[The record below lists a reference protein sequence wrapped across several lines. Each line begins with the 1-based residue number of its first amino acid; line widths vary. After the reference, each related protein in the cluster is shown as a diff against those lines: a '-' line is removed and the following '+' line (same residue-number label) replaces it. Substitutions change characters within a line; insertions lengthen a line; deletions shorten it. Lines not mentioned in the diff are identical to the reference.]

1 MKGILYYSFVRNLP
15 PLSILLMTRPDP
27 IPIATPAA
35 KAPDP
40 AAVLAKATVRASEAL
55 GLNGAA
61 LAKVLGTSEAS
72 VSRVLSGERSIAPKG
87 KEGELALLLIRVYR
101 SLDAL
106 VGNDEALRRAWMNS
120 HHRVLNGSPR
130 TLLGS
135 VQGLV
140 SVVGYLDSMRA
151 PV

>member
-1 MKGILYYSFVRNLP
+1 MPI
-15 PLSILLMTRPDP
+15 RPSDLH
-27 IPIATPAA
+27 PAPGA
-35 KAPDP
+35 GPDP
-40 AAVLAKATVRASEAL
+40 AAVLTKATLRASRAL

-61 LAKVLGTSEAS
+61 LAQVLGTSEAS
-72 VSRVLSGERSIAPKG
+72 ISRILSGERTIAPRG

-106 VGNDEALRRAWMNS
+106 VGNDEALRHAWLDG
-120 HHRVLNGSPR
+120 HHRVLNDTPR
-130 TLLGS
+130 RLLGS
-135 VQGLV
+135 IQGLV

>member
-1 MKGILYYSFVRNLP
+1 MTHPDLTLLAK
-15 PLSILLMTRPDP
+15 PL
-27 IPIATPAA
+27 AN
-35 KAPDP
+35 APDP
-40 AAVLAKATVRASEAL
+40 AAVLAKATVRASQAL
-55 GLNGAA
+55 ALNGAA

-72 VSRVLSGERSIAPKG
+72 VSRILAGERMIAPQG

-106 VGNDEALRRAWMNS
+106 VGNDETLRRAWLDS
-120 HHRVLNGSPR
+120 HHRVLNGTPR
-130 TLLGS
+130 SLLGS

-140 SVVGYLDSMRA
+140 SVVSYLDSMRA

>member
-1 MKGILYYSFVRNLP
+1 MPRPGHN
-15 PLSILLMTRPDP
+15 PLSV
-27 IPIATPAA
+27 AA
-35 KAPDP
+35 SAGPDP
-40 AAVLAKATVRASEAL
+40 AVVLAKATVRASQAL
-55 GLNGAA
+55 ALNGAA

-72 VSRVLSGERSIAPKG
+72 VSRILAGERTIAPAG

-106 VGNDEALRRAWMNS
+106 VGNDETLRRAWLDS
-120 HHRVLNGSPR
+120 HHRVLNGIPR
-130 TLLGS
+130 NLLGS

>member
-1 MKGILYYSFVRNLP
+1 MP
-15 PLSILLMTRPDP
+15 RPSHNRM
-27 IPIATPAA
+27 APAA
-35 KAPDP
+35 TAAAAGPDP

-55 GLNGAA
+55 ALNGAA

-72 VSRVLSGERSIAPKG
+72 VSRILAGERTIAPAG

-106 VGNDEALRRAWMNS
+106 VGNDATLRRAWLDS
-120 HHRVLNGSPR
+120 HNHALNGIPR

-140 SVVGYLDSMRA
+140 SVVSYLDSLRA

>member
-1 MKGILYYSFVRNLP
+1 M
-15 PLSILLMTRPDP
+15 
-27 IPIATPAA
+27 APAA
-35 KAPDP
+35 TAAAAGPDP

-55 GLNGAA
+55 ALNGAA

-72 VSRVLSGERSIAPKG
+72 VSRILAGERTIAPAG

-106 VGNDEALRRAWMNS
+106 VGNDATLRRAWLDS
-120 HHRVLNGSPR
+120 HNHALNGIPR

-140 SVVGYLDSMRA
+140 SVVSYLDSLRA

>member
-1 MKGILYYSFVRNLP
+1 M
-15 PLSILLMTRPDP
+15 
-27 IPIATPAA
+27 
-35 KAPDP
+35 
-40 AAVLAKATVRASEAL
+40 VLAKATVRASQAL
-55 GLNGAA
+55 ALNGAA

-72 VSRVLSGERSIAPKG
+72 VSRILAGERTIAPAG

-106 VGNDEALRRAWMNS
+106 VGNDETLRRAWLDS
-120 HHRVLNGSPR
+120 HHRVLNGIPR
-130 TLLGS
+130 NLLGS

>member
-1 MKGILYYSFVRNLP
+1 MIP
-15 PLSILLMTRPDP
+15 PRQFHTRPGVDP
-27 IPIATPAA
+27 
-35 KAPDP
+35 APDP
-40 AAVLAKATVRASEAL
+40 AAVLARATVRASQAL

-72 VSRVLSGERSIAPKG
+72 VSRVLAGERTIAPHG
-87 KEGELALLLIRVYR
+87 KEGELALLLVRVYR

-106 VGNDEALRRAWMNS
+106 AGNDETVRRAWLDS
-120 HHRVLNGSPR
+120 HHRVLNGTPR
-130 TLLGS
+130 KLLGT

-151 PV
+151 PM

>member
-1 MKGILYYSFVRNLP
+1 MP
-15 PLSILLMTRPDP
+15 RPNP
-27 IPIATPAA
+27 NALATAA
-35 KAPDP
+35 SEAPDP
-40 AAVLAKATVRASEAL
+40 AAVLAKATVRASQAL

-72 VSRVLSGERSIAPKG
+72 VSRILAGERTIAPQG

-106 VGNDEALRRAWMNS
+106 VGNDETLRRAWLDS
-120 HHRVLNGSPR
+120 HHRVLNGTPR
-130 TLLGS
+130 RLLGS

-151 PV
+151 TV